1 MLQLNNVTKTFDD
14 DLGVRD
20 VNLSVNAGET
30 RALVGPSGAGK
41 STLLRLMAGLIQPDV
56 GEILVDGTKMTKD
69 NIRSL
74 RLKMGYVI
82 QSGGLFPHLTA
93 RDNATIV
100 ARTLKW
106 PTAKIEARL
115 EETMLLAQFPPSLLP
130 RYPVELSGGEKQRL
144 SVVRALFLD
153 PKILLLDEPLGSLD
167 PLTRQGVQGELK
179 ELFAK
184 LQKTVVLVTHDLA
197 EAAYFADLISI
208 VMGGEVLQTGTA
220 LDLIK
225 MPSHPFVTAFI
236 KVETKSFETSAM
248 ERS

>member
-1 MLQLNNVTKTFDD
+1 MLLFKNVKKNYDG
-14 DLGVRD
+14 DLGVRN

-41 STLLRLMAGLIQPDV
+41 STLLRLIAGLIEPDE
-56 GEILVDGTKMTKD
+56 GELLVDGTVMTKA
-69 NIRSL
+69 NMRSL

-100 ARTLKW
+100 AKTLKW
-106 PTAKIEARL
+106 PKTKIESRL
-115 EETMLLAQFPPSLLP
+115 EETMLLAHFPWSLLSK
-130 RYPVELSGGEKQRL
+130 YPAELSGGEKQRL

-167 PLTRQGVQGELK
+167 PLTRHSVQGELK

-225 MPSHPFVTAFI
+225 RPSHPFVTEFI
-236 KVETKSFETSAM
+236 KVESKSFLTIAM
-248 ERS
+248 EQA